1 MTEARYFHGGV
12 DGLKPGDLL
21 IPGQG
26 RKHHDGCPWCE
37 ARAKGEA
44 HLGMDPLAQRE
55 AVYFTTDKLYA
66 KHYASLYGAGD
77 LYRVEPVGEAL
88 PSEEDSYETY
98 TAPTVR
104 VVGVVERAVRLT
116 HKERRRLARDWEA
129 ADRAKAR
136 IRKGTP

>member
-1 MTEARYFHGGV
+1 MTETRYYHGGV
-12 DGLKPGDLL
+12 DGLKTGDLL

-26 RKHHDGCPWCE
+26 RKHHPGCPWCE

-66 KHYASLYGAGD
+66 KHYASLYGVGD
-77 LYRVEPVGEAL
+77 LYRVEPVGVAL

-98 TAPTVR
+98 TAATVR

-116 HKERRRLARDWEA
+116 DKERRRLSRDWKA
-129 ADRAKAR
+129 ADRAKANS
-136 IRKGTP
+136 RKGTP